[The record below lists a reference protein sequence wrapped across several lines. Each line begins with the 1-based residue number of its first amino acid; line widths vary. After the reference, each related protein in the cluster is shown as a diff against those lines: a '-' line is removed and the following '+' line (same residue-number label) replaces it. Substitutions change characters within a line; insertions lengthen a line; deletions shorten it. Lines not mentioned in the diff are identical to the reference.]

1 MLLEVQFPKGGS
13 KEEILE
19 MLNWQE
25 AHLVLKKIY
34 IHLQETEKAITASSF
49 LKRNAK
55 MKENGKISFSLWAQ
69 GQF

>member
-1 MLLEVQFPKGGS
+1 MLLEVQFQKGGS
-13 KEEILE
+13 KKEIPE

-25 AHLVLKKIY
+25 AHLVVKKIY
-34 IHLQETEKAITASSF
+34 IHLQETEKAITASSS

-69 GQF
+69 GEF

>member
-1 MLLEVQFPKGGS
+1 MLLEVQFQKGGS
-13 KEEILE
+13 KKEILE
-19 MLNWQE
+19 MLNWE
-25 AHLVLKKIY
+25 KAHLVVKKIY

-69 GQF
+69 GEF

>member
-1 MLLEVQFPKGGS
+1 
-13 KEEILE
+13 

-34 IHLQETEKAITASSF
+34 MHLQETEKEITASSF

-55 MKENGKISFSLWAQ
+55 MKEDGRIFFFALGTRGILIK
-69 GQF
+69 